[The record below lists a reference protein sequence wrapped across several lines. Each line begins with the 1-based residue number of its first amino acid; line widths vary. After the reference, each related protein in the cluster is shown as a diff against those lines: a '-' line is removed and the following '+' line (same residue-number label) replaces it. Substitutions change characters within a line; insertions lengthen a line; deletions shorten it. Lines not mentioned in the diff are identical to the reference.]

1 MSFIPITDYD
11 RKLMFET
18 IGVRHIDDLFAD
30 IPKDILLKEDVDLP
44 EALSETAVMRHMT
57 ELAEKNCPTKNFV
70 GAGAYEHYVP
80 AAVDYLSSRSEF
92 ITAYTPYQPEVSQGT
107 LTAIF
112 EFQTMMCRL
121 TGMDLSNASM
131 YDGATAM
138 TESVIMACAVRRRS
152 RVLVSQAV
160 HPNYRAVLDT
170 YAWASD
176 IKVEVIPAVDGETDA
191 QSLEDAMDDTVAAVV
206 IQTPNFFGSIEDLR
220 GFADKIHE
228 HKGILISVVTETMS
242 LGILTPPGD
251 MGADVVC
258 GEAQSFGNYIGF
270 GGPMLGFIA
279 SKNEF
284 MRRIPGRLVGATSDE
299 GGQKACVLTLQT
311 REQHIRRERA
321 TSNICTNEGLLA
333 LRAVMYLSMVGP
345 KLKDLAQLNHALAAQ
360 LKQGLMGAGLVP
372 VFDSPYF
379 NEFVMRVPDEVSI
392 EALEAGGFM
401 PGIDMGQY
409 YQELKGC
416 RLFCVTEVL
425 TPGDIDSFCA
435 AMAEETG
442 IR

>member
-1 MSFIPITDYD
+1 MSFVPITDYD
-11 RKLMFET
+11 KKLMLEA
-18 IGVRHIDDLFAD
+18 IGVEHIDDLFKD
-30 IPKDILLKEDVDLP
+30 IPKDILLKEELTLP
-44 EALSETAVMRHMT
+44 EPLSETGAMRRLT
-57 ELAEKNCPTKNFV
+57 ELAESNCPLKNFV

-80 AAVDYLSSRSEF
+80 AAVDYLSSRSEY

-121 TGMDLSNASM
+121 TGMDLANASM

-138 TESVIMACAVRRRS
+138 TESVIMACGARRRN
-152 RVLVSQAV
+152 RVLISEAV

-170 YAWASD
+170 YAWASG
-176 IKVEVIPAVDGETDA
+176 IEVVTLPAPDGLTDPA
-191 QSLEDAMDDTVAAVV
+191 ALSDSMDDTIAAVV
-206 IQTPNFFGSIEDLR
+206 IQTPNFFGSIEDL
-220 GFADKIHE
+220 GLFADKVHE
-228 HKGILISVVTETMS
+228 KKGVLISVVTEAMS
-242 LGILTPPGD
+242 MGLLKTPGD
-251 MGADVVC
+251 LGADVVC

-279 SKNEF
+279 SKSEF
-284 MRRIPGRLVGATSDE
+284 MRRIPGRLVGATTDE
-299 GGQKACVLTLQT
+299 GGQRACVLTLQT

-345 KLKDLAQLNHALAAQ
+345 KLKDLANLNHALAAK

-372 VFDSPYF
+372 VFDAPYF
-379 NEFVMRVPDEVSI
+379 NEFVMRVPDSVSV
-392 EALEAGGFM
+392 EALEAAGFF
-401 PGIDMGQY
+401 PGIDLGKY
-409 YQELKGC
+409 YESLKGC
-416 RLFCVTEVL
+416 RLFCVTEVI
-425 TPGDIDSFCA
+425 TPGDIDAFCA

-442 IR
+442 KQ